1 MAGKSGTSERRCRL
15 WIGGAVA
22 LALLAACE
30 PLGRPTGKTADAAI
44 AASPLD
50 AQEATTRIVEH
61 DVEAPEIFHRKA
73 PGLWD
78 GRPSLGGVWVAHP
91 DVKDPERVIIRN
103 EANGKFVIGA
113 LFRRER
119 DMPGPAFQI
128 SSDAAAALGV
138 LPGKP
143 VPLSVTA
150 LRRKKVALPEKGDKT
165 GPATPLARA
174 EAAIADAEGSGT
186 RRDGR
191 PPARPP
197 LSEAKGKA
205 NPPKPPAP
213 ARSGTA
219 ARQGATRT
227 GAGTTTGKLPG
238 PATPLPAR
246 SADLA
251 RPYVQV
257 GIFSIEANAK
267 RTARLLEAEG
277 IVPLVKAQ
285 ESRGRR
291 FWRVLVGPAT
301 NGRELKILLGK
312 VRKAGFL
319 DAYPV
324 SR

>member
-1 MAGKSGTSERRCRL
+1 MADKSGTSSRRYRL
-15 WIGGAVA
+15 WIGGAA
-22 LALLAACE
+22 ALLLLSACE
-30 PLGRPTGKTADAAI
+30 PLGGASGKPADEPVTAPPI
-44 AASPLD
+44 D
-50 AQEATTRIVEH
+50 AQGPATRIVER
-61 DVEAPEIFHRKA
+61 DVEAPEIFHKKA

-91 DVKDPERVIIRN
+91 DVKAPERVLIRN
-103 EANGKFVIGA
+103 ETNGKFVIGA

-150 LRRKKVALPEKGDKT
+150 LRRKTITLPETGGKT
-165 GPATPLARA
+165 GPVASPAKAGAASA
-174 EAAIADAEGSGT
+174 EAGKSGPP
-186 RRDGR
+186 RDGR
-191 PPARPP
+191 PPARPA
-197 LSEAKGKA
+197 S
-205 NPPKPPAP
+205 
-213 ARSGTA
+213 SGTA
-219 ARQGATRT
+219 DKTGRPVKAAEPT
-227 GAGTTTGKLPG
+227 GAAARAAGSRAEASAAGSTVKPG
-238 PATPLPAR
+238 AAR
-246 SADLA
+246 SAALA

-277 IVPLVKAQ
+277 IVPIVKAQ

-301 NGRELKILLGK
+301 NARELKILLGK